1 MPSVLQLNLH
11 PLLRYTNLDVM
22 GHHHC
27 PVLWDLREPPSRSVR
42 HVSSPL
48 KCISPAELSQPAT
61 SPPVTSLRIT
71 CDVFPC
77 HWPIEPH
84 NPRGVTIRDI
94 FEAIYAV
101 VQTPIRRTEWA
112 GLSDKQRDRITDVFD
127 QRWNLSSDP
136 WRVRGNGVT
145 RADCL
150 LHSTSFSG
158 LSMSFERGRSCILT
172 LSRNSR

>member
-1 MPSVLQLNLH
+1 MPAAKLH
-11 PLLRYTNLDVM
+11 HLLRYTNTDVM

-27 PVLWDLREPPSRSVR
+27 PILWDLREPPSRSVR
-42 HVSSPL
+42 HVSNPY

-61 SPPVTSLRIT
+61 SPPVTSLQVT
-71 CDVFPC
+71 CDVFPYR
-77 HWPIEPH
+77 WPIEAH
-84 NPRGVTIRDI
+84 NPHGVTICDL
-94 FEAIYAV
+94 FEAIYTV
-101 VQTPIRRTEWA
+101 VQTRIRRAEWA
-112 GLSDKQRDRITDVFD
+112 QLSEKQRDRISEVFD
-127 QRWNLSSDP
+127 HRWKSSSDP

-158 LSMSFERGRSCILT
+158 LSMSFERGRSYILT